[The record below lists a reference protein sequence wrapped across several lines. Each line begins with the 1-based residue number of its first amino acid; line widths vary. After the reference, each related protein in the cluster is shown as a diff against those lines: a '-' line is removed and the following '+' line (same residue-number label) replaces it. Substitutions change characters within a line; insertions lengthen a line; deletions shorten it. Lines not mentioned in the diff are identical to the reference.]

1 MTAQRMT
8 TATATI
14 AQPIRDDHDHYRY
27 YLSGY
32 SIDTE
37 KVSGWGHWDE
47 DETAP
52 RPGVGIPV
60 PPMTDERFD
69 AMIDQIMAIDDA
81 DTDVSDDGE
90 IDPRVA
96 DIVDA
101 HWLRSEDLWIEV
113 HDVHHQEAIDTIEDL
128 CRATERAHPGLVCTG
143 RYDESIGAAITT
155 EDGATLAWYALDLVG
170 WLIPSESEIVSAH
183 EAAVAEALEC
193 L

>member
-8 TATATI
+8 DATATI
-14 AQPIRDDHDHYRY
+14 AQPIDEHYATRY

-37 KVSGWGHWDE
+37 TTPWITWD
-47 DETAP
+47 DDRAP

-69 AMIDQIMAIDDA
+69 AMIDQIMDIDDA

-96 DIVDA
+96 EIVDA